1 MTGNGITTDAT
12 SETRRGI
19 TPDDL
24 YRFTYVSDPQ
34 LSPDGATVAFV
45 RTTVAREADS
55 YRSQIWVVAADG
67 KAAPRR
73 FTAGPSD
80 TAPRW
85 SPDGQRLAFL
95 AKRGGKET
103 KAQIWII
110 GAAGGEAWPLTDLKE
125 GASAA
130 EWAPDSTRIACT
142 SQVRVADDR
151 DRSEPPPPEEPDAQ
165 KSDVRVIDRLKN
177 RMDGEGFYDDRR
189 RHLFVV
195 PVREQERGI
204 ARQVTGGDFNESQ
217 PIWSPD
223 GRSLA
228 FVAAR
233 HDDRDFD
240 NKSDIWTIAVD
251 VESSPAEPRRVT
263 RTTGP
268 CAGPVFSPDGATIA
282 YTGHDNA
289 PDSGPST
296 ITGLWLVSTDGSAVP
311 RNLTAALDR
320 PVGAGIGTDARYG
333 TPADR
338 PLWTPDGGAIL
349 CLISDR
355 GDGLLLRVDVA
366 TGAATRVLDG
376 PRQITNVSTSADGRC
391 LALAISTATIPA
403 DLFSCALGDDGAAG
417 ELQRLTDSNADLF
430 AEVAI
435 GEHHKYSYRAA
446 DGQELDAW
454 VLTPPDFDPARHY
467 PLVVEIHG
475 GPQALYGESFYLEF
489 QLLAARGYVILYTN
503 PRGSDGYGQDFINA
517 LRHDWGGVDYRD
529 VMAGVDWLLGS
540 GVVAIDEARMGV
552 TGGSYGGYLTNWIIG
567 QTDCFRAAVSGR
579 STSNRYS
586 HYGYSDVG
594 SFTGD
599 WQFGGPP
606 WENAAH
612 YLERSPLTYVANVTT
627 PLLLESQEQ
636 DLRCPIPQAEEFYT
650 AIKKL
655 RRADVQ
661 LIRFPGESH
670 GMARAGKPAHRV
682 ERLTRIADWF
692 DKYLAPR
699 EG

>member
-1 MTGNGITTDAT
+1 MANGTTTESTTAAQ
-12 SETRRGI
+12 RGI

-34 LSPDGATVAFV
+34 LSPDGMTVAFV
-45 RTTVAREADS
+45 RTTVDREADG
-55 YRSQIWVVAADG
+55 YRSQIWVVAAAG
-67 KAAPRR
+67 QAAPRR
-73 FTAGPSD
+73 FTAGPGD

-103 KAQIWII
+103 KAQLWLI
-110 GAAGGEAWPLTDLKE
+110 GAAGGEAWSLTDLKE

-130 EWAPDSTRIACT
+130 EWSPDGTRIVCT
-142 SQVRVADDR
+142 SQVRAVDDR
-151 DRSEPPPPEEPDAQ
+151 DRSEPSAPEEPGTK
-165 KSDVRVIDRLKN
+165 KSDVKVIDRLKH
-177 RMDGEGFYDDRR
+177 RMDGEGFYDDCR

-195 PVREQERGI
+195 PVREQERGV
-204 ARQVTGGDFNESQ
+204 ATQVTGGDYNESQ
-217 PIWSPD
+217 PTWAPD
-223 GRSLA
+223 SRSLA

-233 HDDRDFD
+233 HNDRDYD
-240 NKSDIWTIAVD
+240 NKSDIWTIAVGD
-251 VESSPAEPRRVT
+251 GAMPAEPRRVT

-268 CAGPVFSPDGATIA
+268 CSGPTFSPDGTTIA
-282 YTGHDNA
+282 FTGHDNA

-296 ITGLWLVSTDGSAVP
+296 ITGLWLVPTAGSAAP

-320 PVGAGIGTDARYG
+320 PIGAGIGTDARYG

-349 CLISDR
+349 CLVSDR
-355 GDGLLLRVDVA
+355 GDGPLLRVDVA

-376 PRQITNVSTSADGRC
+376 PRQITNVSASADGRR

-403 DLFSCALGDDGAAG
+403 DLYACDLDAAG
-417 ELQRLTDSNADLF
+417 VAGEERRLTDSNADFF

-435 GEHHKYSYRAA
+435 GDHHKYSYRGT

-454 VLTPPDFDPARHY
+454 VLTPPDFDPNRRY
-467 PLVVEIHG
+467 PLIVEIHG

-489 QLLAARGYVILYTN
+489 QLLAARGYVVLYTN
-503 PRGSDGYGQDFINA
+503 PRGSDGYGQSFINA

-540 GVVAIDEARMGV
+540 GVVAIDEARLGV

-567 QTDCFRAAVSGR
+567 QTDRFSAAVSGR

-612 YLERSPLTYVANVTT
+612 YLERSPITYVANVTT
-627 PLLLESQEQ
+627 PLLLENQEQ

-655 RRADVQ
+655 RRTDVQ

-682 ERLTRIADWF
+682 ERLARIADWF

>member
-1 MTGNGITTDAT
+1 MAGNGITTD
-12 SETRRGI
+12 SRRGTRRAI
-19 TPDDL
+19 TPEDL

-34 LSPDGATVAFV
+34 LSPDGTTVAFV
-45 RTTVAREADS
+45 RTTVDREADG
-55 YRSQIWVVAADG
+55 YRSQIWIVAADG
-67 KAAPRR
+67 TSAPRR

-95 AKRGGKET
+95 AKRGGKEA
-103 KAQIWII
+103 KAQLWLI

-130 EWAPDSTRIACT
+130 EWSPDGTRLVCT
-142 SQVRVADDR
+142 SQVRAADDR
-151 DRSEPPPPEEPDAQ
+151 DRSEPPAPEEPGAK

-195 PVREQERGI
+195 PVQGQERGV
-204 ARQVTGGDFNESQ
+204 AQQLTGGDCNESQ
-217 PIWSPD
+217 PTWAPD
-223 GRSLA
+223 GQSLA
-228 FVAAR
+228 FVSAR
-233 HDDRDFD
+233 HDDRDYD
-240 NKSDIWTIAVD
+240 NKSDIWTIALGAD
-251 VESSPAEPRRVT
+251 DAPTGPRRVT

-268 CAGPVFSPDGATIA
+268 CAGPTFSPDGAMIA

-296 ITGLWLVSTDGSAVP
+296 ITGLWLVPPDGSAAP

-320 PVGAGIGTDARYG
+320 PAGAGIGTDARYG

-338 PLWTPDGGAIL
+338 PLWAPAGDAIL
-349 CLISDR
+349 CLVSDR
-355 GDGLLLRVDVA
+355 GDGPLLRVDVA
-366 TGAATRVLDG
+366 TGATTPVLDG
-376 PRQITNVSTSADGRC
+376 PRQITNLSASADGRR
-391 LALAISTATIPA
+391 LVLAISTAMIPA
-403 DLFSCALGDDGAAG
+403 DLYACHLDAAG
-417 ELQRLTDSNADLF
+417 VASEPHRLTDSNADLF

-435 GEHHKYSYRAA
+435 GEHRKYRYRGT

-454 VLTPPDFDPARHY
+454 VLTPPDFDPTRRY

-489 QLLAARGYVILYTN
+489 QLLAARGYVVLYTN
-503 PRGSDGYGQDFINA
+503 PRGSDGYGQAFVNA

-567 QTDCFRAAVSGR
+567 QTDRFSAAVSGR

-612 YLERSPLTYVANVTT
+612 YLERSPITYVANVTT

-655 RRADVQ
+655 RRAEVQ

-670 GMARAGKPAHRV
+670 GMARAGKPIHRV

>member
-1 MTGNGITTDAT
+1 MGKGMTTGASGKGL
-12 SETRRGI
+12 RGI
-19 TPDDL
+19 TPEDL

-45 RTTVAREADS
+45 RTTIDREADG
-55 YRSQIWVVAADG
+55 YRSQIWVVPSG
-67 KAAPRR
+67 GEGTPRR
-73 FTAGPSD
+73 FTAGPGD

-85 SPDGQRLAFL
+85 SPDGQTLAFL
-95 AKRGGKET
+95 AKRGGAGVGN
-103 KAQIWII
+103 KAQIWLI
-110 GAAGGEAWPLTDLKE
+110 GATGGEAWPLTDLPE
-125 GASAA
+125 GASAP
-130 EWAPDSTRIACT
+130 EWSPDGARIVCT
-142 SQVRVADDR
+142 SQVRAADDR
-151 DRSEPPPPEEPDAQ
+151 DRDEPTPPTEEGRK
-165 KSDVRVIDRLKN
+165 KSDVRVIDHLKN
-177 RMDGEGFYDDRR
+177 RLDGEGFYDDRR

-195 PVREQERGI
+195 PVRGQERGV
-204 ARQVTGGDFNESQ
+204 ARQVTAGECNENV
-217 PIWSPD
+217 PAWSPD
-223 GRSLA
+223 GQTLA
-228 FVAAR
+228 FVSAR
-233 HDDRDFD
+233 HADRDYD
-240 NKSDIWTIAVD
+240 NKSDIWTISVGD
-251 VESSPAEPRRVT
+251 DGVAEPRRVT

-268 CAGPVFSPDGATIA
+268 CSGPVFSPDGATIA

-296 ITGLWLVSTDGSAVP
+296 IAGLWVVPTDGSAAP
-311 RNLTAALDR
+311 RNLTAAIDR
-320 PVGAGIGTDARYG
+320 PVGAGIGTDSRYG

-338 PLWTPDGGAIL
+338 PLWTPDGGGLL

-355 GDGLLLRVDVA
+355 GDGPLIQID
-366 TGAATRVLDG
+366 AANGEVTRVLDG
-376 PRQITNVSTSADGRC
+376 PRQITNASLSADGRR
-391 LALAISTATIPA
+391 LALAISTATNPA
-403 DLFSCALGDDGAAG
+403 DLFACDLDASGAALV
-417 ELQRLTDSNADLF
+417 ERRLTASNAALF

-435 GEHHKYSYRAA
+435 SEHRKHRYTAA
-446 DGQELDAW
+446 DGQALDAW
-454 VLTPPDFDPARHY
+454 VLTPPDFDPARRY
-467 PLVVEIHG
+467 PLILEIHG

-489 QLLAARGYVILYTN
+489 QILAARGYVVLYTN
-503 PRGSDGYGQDFINA
+503 PRGSDGYGQSFVNA

-529 VMAGVDWLLGS
+529 VIAGLDWLIGEGS
-540 GVVAIDEARMGV
+540 VGIDEGRLGV

-567 QTDCFRAAVSGR
+567 QTERFRAAVSGR
-579 STSNRYS
+579 STANRYS
-586 HYGYSDVG
+586 HYGHSDIG

-612 YLERSPLTYVANVTT
+612 YLERSPITYAPRVTT

-655 RRADVQ
+655 RRANVQ

-670 GMARAGKPAHRV
+670 GMARGGKPAHRV

-692 DKYLAPR
+692 DKYLGVR

>member
-1 MTGNGITTDAT
+1 MMANGTTTESTTAV
-12 SETRRGI
+12 RRAI

-34 LSPDGATVAFV
+34 LSPDGMTVAFV
-45 RTTVAREADS
+45 RTTVDREADG
-55 YRSQIWVVAADG
+55 YRSQIWVVAAAG
-67 KAAPRR
+67 QAAPRR
-73 FTAGPSD
+73 FTAGPGD

-95 AKRGGKET
+95 AKRGGKEA
-103 KAQIWII
+103 KAQLWLI
-110 GAAGGEAWPLTDLKE
+110 GAAGGEAWSLTDLKE

-130 EWAPDSTRIACT
+130 EWSPDGTRIVCT
-142 SQVRVADDR
+142 SQVRAVDDR
-151 DRSEPPPPEEPDAQ
+151 DRSEPSAPEEPGTK
-165 KSDVRVIDRLKN
+165 KSDVKVIDRLKY

-195 PVREQERGI
+195 PVREQERGV
-204 ARQVTGGDFNESQ
+204 ATQVTGGDYNESQ
-217 PIWSPD
+217 PIWAPD
-223 GRSLA
+223 GQSLA

-233 HDDRDFD
+233 HDDRDYD
-240 NKSDIWTIAVD
+240 NKSDIWTIAVGD
-251 VESSPAEPRRVT
+251 DAASVEPRRVT

-268 CAGPVFSPDGATIA
+268 CSGPTFSPDGATIA
-282 YTGHDNA
+282 FTGHDNA

-296 ITGLWLVSTDGSAVP
+296 ITGLWLVPTAGSAAP

-333 TPADR
+333 TLADR
-338 PLWTPDGGAIL
+338 PLWTPDGGALL

-355 GDGLLLRVDVA
+355 GDGPLLRVDVA

-376 PRQITNVSTSADGRC
+376 PRQITNVSASADGRR

-403 DLFSCALGDDGAAG
+403 DLYACDLDAAG
-417 ELQRLTDSNADLF
+417 VAGEERRLTDSNADF
-430 AEVAI
+430 FVEVAI
-435 GEHHKYSYRAA
+435 GDHHKYSYRGT

-454 VLTPPDFDPARHY
+454 VLTPPDFDPNRRY
-467 PLVVEIHG
+467 PLIVEIHG

-489 QLLAARGYVILYTN
+489 QLLAARGYVVLYTN
-503 PRGSDGYGQDFINA
+503 PRGSDGYGQSFINA

-540 GVVAIDEARMGV
+540 GVVAIDEARLGV

-567 QTDCFRAAVSGR
+567 QTDRFSAAVSGR

-612 YLERSPLTYVANVTT
+612 YLERSPITYVANVTT
-627 PLLLESQEQ
+627 PLLLENQEQ

-655 RRADVQ
+655 RRTDVQ

-682 ERLTRIADWF
+682 ERLARIADWF